1 MILNEKIENVKNL
14 LKDKKVAIAFSGG
27 ADSTLLA
34 YLSSKVAEKT
44 LAISIDN
51 HIMPTNFIEN
61 CIETAE
67 NFNIDLEIVDIDF
80 YEKEDILAN
89 KKNRCYLCR
98 QLMYEKI
105 VEIANK
111 RECDF
116 VIDGNNISDLLDDR
130 PGILI
135 TYSNNIK
142 TPFIDCYLTSKEIH
156 QYLDNHN
163 IRYSKST
170 TCIATRIAR
179 NTKITEEKINLIKDC
194 EDFVLSNT
202 NCEIVKIRDM
212 NNLYLLELDTI
223 DDFFDKNKLKTIV
236 DKLKLKGLN
245 KLALNLSTI
254 EEYDGINIDYNNGSF
269 KYELPYT
276 INIENTSKIAEKK
289 ITKSDDNQIIIK
301 NITIN
306 KNGVIKG
313 KNFNNRKEALLE
325 FLNILPYIRRNI

>member
-135 TYSNNIK
+135 TYFNNIK

-170 TCIATRIAR
+170 TCIATRISR
-179 NTKITEEKINLIKDC
+179 NTKITEEKISLIKDC

-223 DDFFDKNKLKTIV
+223 DDLFDKNKLKTIV

-254 EEYDGINIDYNNGSF
+254 EEYDGINIEYNNGSF

>member
-135 TYSNNIK
+135 TYFNNIK

-179 NTKITEEKINLIKDC
+179 NTKITEEKISLIKDC

-254 EEYDGINIDYNNGSF
+254 EEYDGINIEYNNGSF